1 MPGNSSVPWIAVTV
15 GDLQNA
21 QAGPLVVAFQSTAL
35 AVGQV
40 DPTGQ
45 ILTDVSAEVLGAV
58 GFSGRYTMDASQGTF
73 AAGVPD
79 LIPPNLK
86 SLVVNKVV
94 RIMRGR
100 LEMVA
105 TAMQI
110 EDEKTYQRVLQ
121 QIRDGRY
128 PVDATN
134 NPSGSDISVKPGLVT
149 LNKGSHRHF
158 RPHQLN
164 NL

>member
-1 MPGNSSVPWIAVTV
+1 MAGNSSVPWVAVTV
-15 GDLQNA
+15 SDLQNA
-21 QAGPLVVAFQSTAL
+21 QAGALVLAFQTTAL
-35 AVGQV
+35 GQGQS
-40 DPTGQ
+40 DPTAQ
-45 ILTDVSAEVLGAV
+45 VLTDVSAELLGAV

-73 AAGVPD
+73 GAGVPD

-110 EDEKTYQRVLQ
+110 EDEKTYQRTLDR
-121 QIRDGRY
+121 IRLGQY

-134 NPSGSDISVKPGLVT
+134 NPSGSDISVRPGLVA
-149 LNKGSHRHF
+149 LNYGNRRHF
-158 RPHQLN
+158 RPGQLD